1 MEEYQNLK
9 YKFKDGVAIVT
20 VNRPEVLN
28 ALNNRTI
35 LDLMAVFSKIKIES
49 KVKVAILTGSG
60 EKAFVAGAD
69 IKELA
74 NYNSISGRDFS
85 VQGHQIL
92 SFIEDLGKPVIAAI
106 NGFALGGGLEV
117 SMACTIRIASENAQ
131 FGQPEVGLGLIP
143 GLGGTQRLAR
153 LVGKGKAME
162 ILLTGDMITS
172 EEALRI
178 GLINKVVPQKTLISE
193 AEAMAQRIMKNGPMA
208 VKYTMDAVHRGL
220 EMSLSEGILYEAN
233 LFGLVCSTDDMK
245 EGTKAFLEKREAKF
259 KGK

>member
-208 VKYTMDAVHRGL
+208 VNYTMDAVHRGL

>member
-220 EMSLSEGILYEAN
+220 EMSLSEGIFYEAN